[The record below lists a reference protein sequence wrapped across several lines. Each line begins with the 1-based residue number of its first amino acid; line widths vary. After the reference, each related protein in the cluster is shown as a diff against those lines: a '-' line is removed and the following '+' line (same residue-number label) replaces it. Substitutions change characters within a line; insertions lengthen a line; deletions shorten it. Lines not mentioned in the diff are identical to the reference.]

1 MPALCL
7 QRMPS
12 KTKRVKCLSPSWSQG
27 ARLDPCFLHASKVI
41 YRRISRWLINE
52 DLFAWKRTASCK
64 DVPVVLKYLRGDD
77 EVVMV
82 SNGREMLPAC
92 CSLALCWGRGC
103 RAGSYSPGSGRSGA
117 LVLRCHTGRAPRCA
131 PCCSVPAAHWCMAG
145 YFLMGRGLAVM
156 KALIARFSARPWPLF
171 GTESVGSTDRCLPSH
186 RLLSFLF
193 PHYCFCDLCHM
204 SFQFSETVLAQTYF
218 LSSNDRYFFRQ
229 CW

>member
-1 MPALCL
+1 MAGKCCL
-7 QRMPS
+7 PVARWPCAEAEAAGLAVTRLAVAEAEPS
-12 KTKRVKCLSPSWSQG
+12 CCG
-27 ARLDPCFLHASKVI
+27 ATLAGLLA
-41 YRRISRWLINE
+41 
-52 DLFAWKRTASCK
+52 
-64 DVPVVLKYLRGDD
+64 VL
-77 EVVMV
+77 
-82 SNGREMLPAC
+82 
-92 CSLALCWGRGC
+92 
-103 RAGSYSPGSGRSGA
+103 
-117 LVLRCHTGRAPRCA
+117 RAPRCA

-193 PHYCFCDLCHM
+193 PRYCFCDLCHV

-218 LSSNDRYFFRQ
+218 LSWNDRYFLRQ